1 MNLLLKGVFNF
12 TLKDKLD
19 HSITLLVDDGY
30 NTSINTIRAD
40 SFRNPVHQ
48 IEHRKLRSIV
58 EVSIGYAKGVIVN
71 RNKFFPELQ
80 EAIILIAYELS
91 QLKMMINPLRIEFLT
106 EQVVESLRD
115 SLNPSLF
122 TLSSQNFLNKIF
134 PQ

>member
-1 MNLLLKGVFNF
+1 M
-12 TLKDKLD
+12 
-19 HSITLLVDDGY
+19 DDGY
-30 NTSINTIRAD
+30 NTSISTIRAD

-58 EVSIGYAKGVIVN
+58 EVSIGYAKGFGVIVN

-115 SLNPSLF
+115 SLTPSLF
-122 TLSSQNFLNKIF
+122 QLSSQNFLNKIC
-134 PQ
+134 PNY